1 MEGKKQGRGEEA
13 GGEISERKG
22 ERGGEKQPP
31 SLSPSLWVQVQSQR
45 AGGFREGL
53 GFEESDPGCCR
64 AASFPSLGVQA
75 SGHRG
80 GVCVQLW
87 AQ

>member
-1 MEGKKQGRGEEA
+1 MEGKMQGRGGEEEE

-31 SLSPSLWVQVQSQR
+31 SLPPY
-45 AGGFREGL
+45 GFRFNPKEQVVSGKGWGL
-53 GFEESDPGCCR
+53 RKVIWD
-64 AASFPSLGVQA
+64 AAGLPATPAWGSRHLG
-75 SGHRG
+75 RG
-80 GVCVQLW
+80 GVYVQLW